1 MVLDVLYG
9 YGVEIEQSGQDFFA
23 HKTGFT
29 EKSLLAALNRSGFS
43 KTFSMVGNL
52 EIDVLAFKGA
62 PDQFARKLFGL
73 PDD

>member
-29 EKSLLAALNRSGFS
+29 QKSLLAALNRSGFS
-43 KTFSMVGNL
+43 ETFSMVGNL
-52 EIDVLAFKGA
+52 TIEVLAFKGV
-62 PDQFARKLFGL
+62 PDKFACKLFGL
-73 PDD
+73 PDN